1 MLWRKNSFGS
11 ASRAGSIFVE
21 RMLTVCESLR
31 AQSRSILDFLVES
44 MSAAGLRQA
53 SPSLMPVDHR

>member
-11 ASRAGSIFVE
+11 ASHTGSLFVE

-31 AQSRSILDFLVES
+31 AQGRSILDFLEQCIRTS
-44 MSAAGLRQA
+44 PAASSHPTLLPA
-53 SPSLMPVDHR
+53 TS